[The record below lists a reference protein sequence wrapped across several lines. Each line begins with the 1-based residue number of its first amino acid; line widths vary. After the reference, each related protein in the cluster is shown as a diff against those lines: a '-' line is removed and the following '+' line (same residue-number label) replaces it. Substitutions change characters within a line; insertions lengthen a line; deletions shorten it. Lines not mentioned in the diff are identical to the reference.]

1 LNFFG
6 IYSSFYLLNWYM
18 GKQLQNSLSS
28 LPYALC
34 MKLTWKLFITP
45 WIVVINYQKEGD
57 WKHLGP

>member
-34 MKLTWKLFITP
+34 MKLT
-45 WIVVINYQKEGD
+45 
-57 WKHLGP
+57 